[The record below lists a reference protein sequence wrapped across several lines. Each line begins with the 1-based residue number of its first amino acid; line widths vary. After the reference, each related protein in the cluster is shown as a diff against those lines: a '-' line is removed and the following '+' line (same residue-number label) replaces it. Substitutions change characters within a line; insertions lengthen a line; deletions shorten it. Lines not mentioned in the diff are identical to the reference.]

1 MISHIFFHHIQSPT
15 IENLVHLADSSFD
28 TESLVN
34 MEHTVLCMLDFK
46 VSVHTSYYFATRLA
60 LAAEMTEKEQSF
72 MFFLL
77 GMYVHVYDTCVIQTI
92 LAGD

>member
-1 MISHIFFHHIQSPT
+1 
-15 IENLVHLADSSFD
+15 
-28 TESLVN
+28 

-46 VSVHTSYYFATRLA
+46 VSVRTSYYFATRLA

-77 GMYVHVYDTCVIQTI
+77 GTYAYVRCQMTVMMTVQQSLYLMLPRCTSAFHRPSLC
-92 LAGD
+92 

>member
-1 MISHIFFHHIQSPT
+1 MI
-15 IENLVHLADSSFD
+15 LADSSFD

-46 VSVHTSYYFATRLA
+46 LSVRTSYYFATRLA

-77 GMYVHVYDTCVIQTI
+77 GTC
-92 LAGD
+92 ANRSC

>member
-1 MISHIFFHHIQSPT
+1 
-15 IENLVHLADSSFD
+15 
-28 TESLVN
+28 

-77 GMYVHVYDTCVIQTI
+77 GMYDVYFIQTI
-92 LAGD
+92 LDGHSELRSLFFYASNSLFFNVILHYFSIAILHC